1 MVDAKGLILGGG
13 FGGLTVAS
21 EIRNSRKAGV
31 EITVVDRRGE
41 FSMGLS
47 KLWVLAGY
55 RGDDNVGDRALLRR
69 KGIHFVK
76 DEIAQI
82 DADRRIVKTSSPVLA
97 YDYLVVALGAEP
109 MPTLIPGFSEVGFNR
124 YAREEI
130 GRLRDSVARLEEGR
144 IVIFI
149 GLPYKCP
156 PAPYEGAIIIDE
168 LLRQKGVRSSASM
181 EVHTPTLIRFALS
194 TITKE
199 GFGRSSSSSN
209 KA

>member
-69 KGIHFVK
+69 K
-76 DEIAQI
+76 
-82 DADRRIVKTSSPVLA
+82 TSIL
-97 YDYLVVALGAEP
+97 
-109 MPTLIPGFSEVGFNR
+109 
-124 YAREEI
+124 
-130 GRLRDSVARLEEGR
+130 
-144 IVIFI
+144 
-149 GLPYKCP
+149 
-156 PAPYEGAIIIDE
+156 
-168 LLRQKGVRSSASM
+168 
-181 EVHTPTLIRFALS
+181 
-194 TITKE
+194 
-199 GFGRSSSSSN
+199 
-209 KA
+209 